1 MKLLYINTFYAP
13 YVFGGTEFVLEN
25 IAKGMSSRGNQVTVL
40 SLSQND
46 NWNFDKVDGID
57 CIRMP
62 VANLYLPYP
71 SRIPRKWERYAWK
84 LIDCYNPIAEKY
96 VASQLSNLRPD
107 VVVTNNLSG
116 ISIAA
121 WQACRQM
128 KIPTIHVLHDYY
140 LLCPNINM
148 IKDGHPCKE
157 NCGRCKLLRWPHRHI
172 SSKVTAVVGVSRSI
186 LDTHRRLGFFD
197 KVEECHVIY
206 NASDI
211 KAAAPDNRREGPF
224 VFGYIGGLTPVKGIE
239 RLIRAF
245 GIVAAN
251 ANATLLIAGSG
262 EKAYVDSLKALP
274 NPGTVKFLGYVEPGA
289 FYSSIDALV
298 VPSLWQEPLGVVV
311 YEGLARGVP
320 VIGSRRGGI
329 PEMITHGVNG
339 LLYEPSDD
347 RNLVAAMLR
356 LMSDGILYSK
366 LRNKA
371 AASVSHFTNVER
383 LIDEHEAV
391 ALRISRRAK

>member
-1 MKLLYINTFYAP
+1 MKIIYINTFYDP
-13 YVFGGTEFVLEN
+13 YVFGGAEVVLKY

-46 NWNFDKVDGID
+46 DWNFDKVDGID
-57 CIRMP
+57 CVRMP
-62 VANLYLPYP
+62 VPNLYLPYRSRNP
-71 SRIPRKWERYAWK
+71 SKWERYAWK
-84 LIDCYNPIAEKY
+84 LLDCYNPIAKKY
-96 VASQLSNLRPD
+96 IVSQLRNLRPD

-116 ISIAA
+116 ISSAA

-128 KIPTIHVLHDYY
+128 KIPIIHVLHDYY

-148 IKDGHPCKE
+148 IKHDFPCKRH
-157 NCGRCKLLRWPHRHI
+157 CGKCKLLRWPHRYL

-186 LDTHRRLGFFD
+186 LDTHRRAGFFG
-197 KVEECHVIY
+197 KVKECHVIY
-206 NASDI
+206 NARDI
-211 KAAAPDNRREGPF
+211 KAAAPDNKREGPF

-262 EKAYVDSLKALP
+262 EQAYVDSLKALP
-274 NPGTVKFLGYVEPGA
+274 NSGAIKFLGYVEPSA
-289 FYSSIDALV
+289 FYSRIDALV
-298 VPSLWQEPLGVVV
+298 VPSLWQEPLGAVV
-311 YEGLARGVP
+311 YESLACGVP

-329 PEMITHGVNG
+329 PEMITDCVNG

-347 RNLVAAMLR
+347 QNLVAAMLR
-356 LMSDGILYSK
+356 LMSDGTLYSE
-366 LRNKA
+366 LRNNA
-371 AASVSHFTNVER
+371 ATSVSHFTNVER

-391 ALRISRRAK
+391 ALRALGRAN